1 MKSTISLL
9 LLSSVL
15 LFSCGT
21 NDEYIVETTVMPEVS
36 VLATVETIPETV
48 PETTTTVPATTV
60 PKLETTIQKTTTTL
74 QKPVKQAPKNT
85 TTIPKSETT
94 APKSETTIQKPVS
107 GGVESVI
114 RSAAAEFGVSGDR
127 MVRVARCESTL
138 NPNAKNG
145 KFGGLFQFSDTT
157 FNWFASMS
165 GLGGS
170 KWNASDASRMASWAF
185 ANGYASHWECK

>member
-15 LFSCGT
+15 LFSCTT
-21 NDEYIVETTVMPEVS
+21 NDEYIIETTVMPEVS
-36 VLATVETIPETV
+36 VLASVGTIPEIV

-60 PKLETTIQKTTTTL
+60 PKLETTIQKTTTTPK
-74 QKPVKQAPKNT
+74 KPVATVPKTTTTVPKN
-85 TTIPKSETT
+85 
-94 APKSETTIQKPVS
+94 ETTIQKPIS
-107 GGVESVI
+107 GGIESVI

-145 KFGGLFQFSDTT
+145 QYGGLFQFSDKT

-170 KWNASDASRMASWAF
+170 KWNASDAARMASWAF